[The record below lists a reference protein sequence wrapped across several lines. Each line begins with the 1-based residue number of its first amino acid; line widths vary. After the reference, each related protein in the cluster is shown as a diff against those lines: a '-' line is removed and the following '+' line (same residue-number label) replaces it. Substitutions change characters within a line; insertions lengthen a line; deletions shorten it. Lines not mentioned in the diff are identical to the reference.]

1 MQDLIGRWKKLKEEE
16 AATIAERW
24 EVEKEIEKKLGEG
37 IHHVD
42 GNKVTIRLMQNY
54 KVDAPMWESI
64 KDTIPERLRP
74 VRYLEKVEA
83 DFKGVKWLEE
93 NEPGLWKIA
102 AKAITVK
109 PGKTQVKIEE
119 EA

>member
-1 MQDLIGRWKKLKEEE
+1 MMALISKWKELKALEV
-16 AATIAERW
+16 ATIAERW
-24 EVEKEIEKKLGEG
+24 EVEKAIEAKLGEG
-37 IHHVD
+37 THHVD
-42 GNKVTIRLMQNY
+42 GNKVVVRTMQNY
-54 KVDAPMWESI
+54 KVDEKAWESI

-74 VRYLEKVEA
+74 VRYVEKVEA

-119 EA
+119 EV